1 MEAVNN
7 PNALE
12 MDTWH
17 TCDTTHC
24 RAGWAVVLAGKEG
37 KDLESKT
44 SSLFAGMVIFNK
56 SSDIKFPLH
65 KFFDNNKDAMDDIKR
80 CAELEK
86 SKL

>member
-56 SSDIKFPLH
+56 SSDIKVPLH